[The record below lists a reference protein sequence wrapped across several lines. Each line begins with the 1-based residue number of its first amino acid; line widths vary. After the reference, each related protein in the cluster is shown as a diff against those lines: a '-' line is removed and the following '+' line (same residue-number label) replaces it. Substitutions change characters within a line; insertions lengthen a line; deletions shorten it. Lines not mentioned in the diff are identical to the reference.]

1 MAEIPSAPPCDE
13 RAVAARTEV
22 ERVPLFDA
30 IKQMWLGGRVFQEVG
45 GICRGE
51 GGRKRLGLSARE
63 ALRVASRTALGRA
76 RGVNRAEVGAVAFQY
91 GRHRDAPHFP
101 ALMASG
107 RFFPA
112 LNAGALDLAIATIS
126 FLATASSVV
135 ENTAATTVFAAAL
148 KTEVWTATCGP
159 SSDLFMKLSSEM
171 RPESRLAGCSFSVAR
186 RGAARKRTRC
196 ATFATGRTVPAST
209 QGGLSNFPH
218 HIVSSSYRSA
228 PPLPSQDRR
237 RVRSRS
243 AQPSPQRQIVTAS
256 LMPRSHSPAR
266 GSPDAGSRGRARK
279 LQPSQCV
286 RPRATREVR
295 VRPQLPRR
303 SCRARH
309 NQPDPL
315 RMVVPNEA
323 LRCPP
328 NGTGPPKRPRP
339 AVKTAGGV
347 ARNPE
352 TRASKINPAGPR
364 PPRLLRLHRRARGAR
379 PPPNGALARAG
390 IRLGGGE
397 GEEGGQQPRQ
407 RPARE
412 EHIDR
417 A

>member
-1 MAEIPSAPPCDE
+1 MRYVRHGADCPSE
-13 RAVAARTEV
+13 
-22 ERVPLFDA
+22 
-30 IKQMWLGGRVFQEVG
+30 
-45 GICRGE
+45 
-51 GGRKRLGLSARE
+51 
-63 ALRVASRTALGRA
+63 
-76 RGVNRAEVGAVAFQY
+76 
-91 GRHRDAPHFP
+91 H
-101 ALMASG
+101 
-107 RFFPA
+107 
-112 LNAGALDLAIATIS
+112 
-126 FLATASSVV
+126 
-135 ENTAATTVFAAAL
+135 
-148 KTEVWTATCGP
+148 
-159 SSDLFMKLSSEM
+159 
-171 RPESRLAGCSFSVAR
+171 AR
-186 RGAARKRTRC
+186 RPIQFPSPHRVIVISLRAPAPIPGSPPRP
-196 ATFATGRTVPAST
+196 VP
-209 QGGLSNFPH
+209 QCP
-218 HIVSSSYRSA
+218 
-228 PPLPSQDRR
+228 
-237 RVRSRS
+237 
-243 AQPSPQRQIVTAS
+243 AQPSRRRQIVTAS

-266 GSPDAGSRGRARK
+266 GSPDAGSRDRARK

-309 NQPDPL
+309 NQPAPL
-315 RMVVPNEA
+315 RMVVPHEA